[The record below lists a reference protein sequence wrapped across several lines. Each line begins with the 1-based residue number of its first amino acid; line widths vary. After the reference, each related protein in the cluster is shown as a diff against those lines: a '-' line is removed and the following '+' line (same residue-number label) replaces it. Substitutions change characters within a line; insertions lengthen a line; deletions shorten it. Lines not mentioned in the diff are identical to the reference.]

1 MKQNGDFMSK
11 GFSTITV
18 VYNDVSHIVETMD
31 SVLGQTCKQIEYIL
45 IDGGSTDGTK
55 EEIVNFIYSCANITI
70 EDLRV
75 ERYYLEAIHKDHSEL
90 TFKFLS
96 EKDGGIYDAMNKGVS
111 LATKEWINFMNCRDK
126 FYNSEVLEKI
136 SKENIER
143 YDVIYGDTLITEN
156 SKTFLSVSSKN
167 IKNRMPFC
175 HQSSFVKTCIL
186 TSILFDTS
194 YKICAD
200 NDFFMKLYHSQYKFI
215 KIDIPISIYS
225 LDGLS
230 SSLSW
235 QFFYE
240 ECKIGFKYNRFFP
253 LYLIIKWILW
263 TIPKKQIKKLFM
275 P

>member
-1 MKQNGDFMSK
+1 MNTYCN
-11 GFSTITV
+11 FSIITI
-18 VYNDVSHIVETMD
+18 VYNDVSRIKETIL
-31 SVLGQTCKQIEYIL
+31 SVINQSHKQIEYIL
-45 IDGGSTDGTK
+45 IDGRSNDGTK
-55 EEIVNFIYSCANITI
+55 EAIYEYISSCAEITL
-70 EDLRV
+70 EKTEN
-75 ERYYLEAIHKDHSEL
+75 ERYYLEATHKEYL
-90 TFKFLS
+90 TFTFKFLS
-96 EKDGGIYDAMNKGVS
+96 EKDKGIYDAMNKGIA
-111 LATKEWINFMNCRDK
+111 LATKEWINFMNCGDK
-126 FYNSEVLEKI
+126 FYSSMVLDRIAK
-136 SKENIER
+136 KDIER

-200 NDFFMKLYHSQYKFI
+200 NDFFMKLYHSQYKFT